1 MLHPISLVERDTG
14 ITKDT
19 LRIWERRYGFPLPER
34 NEKGER
40 LYPDEQV
47 ARLVTIRKLLDHG
60 MRPNKVVPLGEVEL
74 QQLAEKYLGGQADRD
89 IPRDMRLLL
98 DAVEA
103 CDLIR
108 LEELLQRQLALKGLE
123 ACVTEVIS
131 PLMEWIGDLWAA
143 DRMEIYEEHLLTRQV
158 YRFLDLVISRTS
170 LPSRNN
176 PVILATLPG
185 EQHGIGLLMTEAM
198 LLTRG
203 IPSLNL
209 GTQIPIPQIALVA
222 EKAGARAIGLS
233 FSASF
238 PVRKIRPLLRE
249 LLEATPESLELLVGG
264 AGTLQMKRAPERTRL
279 IRSFEELQM
288 GE

>member
-60 MRPNKVVPLGEVEL
+60 MRPGKVVPLGEAEL
-74 QQLAEKYLGGQADRD
+74 QQLAEKYLGAQVDKAM
-89 IPRDMRLLL
+89 PQELRLLL

-143 DRMEIYEEHLLTRQV
+143 DRMEIYEEHLLTRQI

-170 LPSRNN
+170 LEERNN

-185 EQHGIGLLMTEAM
+185 EQHGIGLLMTEAI
-198 LLTRG
+198 LLTRE

-209 GTQIPIPQIALVA
+209 GTQIPIPQLVLVA
-222 EKAGARAIGLS
+222 EKAEARAIGVS

-238 PVRKIRPLLRE
+238 PARKIRPLLNE

-264 AGTLQMKRAPERTRL
+264 AGTANIKRVPQRIRL
-279 IRSFEELQM
+279 VRHFEDL
-288 GE
+288 